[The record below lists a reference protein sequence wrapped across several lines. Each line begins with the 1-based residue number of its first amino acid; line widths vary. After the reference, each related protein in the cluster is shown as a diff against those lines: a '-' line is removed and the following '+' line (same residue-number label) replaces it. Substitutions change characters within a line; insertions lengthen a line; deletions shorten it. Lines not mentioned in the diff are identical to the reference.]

1 VIDVMSAVTT
11 ATTIKTESIVYFAN
25 PESLPVSSSTRLSV
39 RDLLAGILGNLS
51 PSSKILRG
59 KASFTVDGGA
69 LDYQARRKLQLHWK
83 SIL

>member
-1 VIDVMSAVTT
+1 MSAVTT
-11 ATTIKTESIVYFAN
+11 ATTIKTEPVVYFAN
-25 PESLPVSSSTRLSV
+25 PQSLPVGSSTRLSI

-69 LDYQARRKLQLHWK
+69 LDYQSRRKLQLHWK
-83 SIL
+83 SIF